1 MRMKVGFDNEKYLRE
16 QSAEIRRRAEQ
27 YGKLYLEFGGKLT
40 NDNHAARCLPGYDP
54 NVKLRLLQSLGDQ
67 AELVLCI
74 YAGDIEAKKT
84 RADYGTTYEEETL
97 KLINEMKSYDVS
109 VRGVVITRFDGHP
122 SARAFAKVLE
132 DAGVA
137 VFYHYP
143 IKGYPNDLDTIVS
156 DSGYGR
162 NDYIPTERPIVV
174 VTGPGPGSG
183 KFATCLTMLY
193 HEVERGNKAGY
204 AKFETFPVWDL
215 HLMHPLNVAY
225 EAATLELNDEIL
237 VDPHHFLAHDE
248 IRVNYNRD
256 IEAYPILREIWE
268 RMMGEACPYRS
279 PTDMGVNRL
288 SSGIVNDVVVRSA
301 CREECVRRYE
311 RVKADFDAG
320 KVGMDM
326 LARALT
332 AMAKAD

>member
-1 MRMKVGFDNEKYLRE
+1 MKLGFDNDKYVRE
-16 QSAEIRRRAEQ
+16 QTKEIRKRAAE
-27 YGKLYLEFGGKLT
+27 YGKLYLEFGGKLM

-74 YAGDIEAKKT
+74 YAGDIEQKKR

-97 KLINEMKSYDVS
+97 NLINAMREFDIS
-109 VRGVVITRFDGHP
+109 VRGVAITRFDGHP
-122 SARAFAKVLE
+122 ATRAFAKTLE
-132 DAGVA
+132 DAGVS

-143 IKGYPNDLDTIVS
+143 IQGYPNDLDTIVS

-162 NDYIPTERPIVV
+162 NDYIPTDKPIVV

-193 HEVERGNKAGY
+193 HEVKRGKTAGY
-204 AKFETFPVWDL
+204 AKFETFPVWNL
-215 HLMHPLNVAY
+215 PLMHPLNVAY
-225 EAATLELNDEIL
+225 EAATLELKDENQI
-237 VDPHHFLAHDE
+237 DPHHFLAYGE

-256 IEAYPILREIWE
+256 VEGYPILREIWE
-268 RMMGEACPYRS
+268 RMMGGECPYKS
-279 PTDMGVNRL
+279 PTDMGVNRIA
-288 SSGIVNDVVVRSA
+288 SGIVNDVVVRAA
-301 CREECVRRYE
+301 CREECVRRYS

-320 KVGMDM
+320 IVGTDM

-332 AMAKAD
+332 VMARAD

>member
-1 MRMKVGFDNEKYLRE
+1 MKMKIGFDNDKYLEE
-16 QSAEIRRRAEQ
+16 QSAEIRRRAEK
-27 YGKLYLEFGGKLT
+27 YDKLYLEFGGKLM

-97 KLINEMKSYDVS
+97 NLVNAMKERGIS
-109 VRGVVITRFDGHP
+109 VRGVAITRFDGHP
-122 SARAFAKVLE
+122 TAREFAKVLE
-132 DAGVA
+132 DAGVP

-162 NDYIPTERPIVV
+162 NDYIPTEKPIVV

-193 HEVERGNKAGY
+193 HEVKRGRKAGY
-204 AKFETFPVWDL
+204 AKFETFPVWNL
-215 HLMHPLNVAY
+215 PLTHPLNVAY
-225 EAATLELNDEIL
+225 EAATLELKDEK
-237 VDPHHFLAHDE
+237 
-248 IRVNYNRD
+248 Y
-256 IEAYPILREIWE
+256 
-268 RMMGEACPYRS
+268 
-279 PTDMGVNRL
+279 
-288 SSGIVNDVVVRSA
+288 
-301 CREECVRRYE
+301 
-311 RVKADFDAG
+311 
-320 KVGMDM
+320 
-326 LARALT
+326 
-332 AMAKAD
+332 

>member
-1 MRMKVGFDNEKYLRE
+1 MKIGFDNEKYLRE
-16 QSAEIRRRAEQ
+16 QSAEIRKRAEQ
-27 YGKLYLEFGGKLT
+27 YDKLYLEFGGKLM
-40 NDNHAARCLPGYDP
+40 NDNHAARCLPGYDS

-74 YAGDIEAKKT
+74 YAGDIESKKK

-97 KLINEMKSYDVS
+97 KLIAAMKEYGVS

-122 SARAFAKVLE
+122 TARDFAKTLE
-132 DAGVA
+132 DAGVN

-162 NDYIPTERPIVV
+162 NDYIPTEKPIVV

-193 HEVERGNKAGY
+193 HEVKRGCRAGY

-215 HLMHPLNVAY
+215 PLTHPLNVAY
-225 EAATLELNDEIL
+225 EAATLELKDENQI
-237 VDPHHFLAHDE
+237 DPHHFLAYGE

-256 IEAYPILREIWE
+256 VEAYPILREIWE
-268 RMMGEACPYRS
+268 RMMEAPCPYKS

-288 SSGIVNDVVVRSA
+288 SRGIVNDVVVRAAS
-301 CREECVRRYE
+301 REECERRYE

-320 KVGMDM
+320 KADMGM

-332 AMAKAD
+332 VMAKAD